1 MPLDGATFAACLKE
15 LIAGSKFVKKVVEAA
30 PAQDFA
36 TSFQQEPQI
45 HKHGGT
51 MQINQVAVQLYTLR
65 DFLKTPGDVADS
77 MKKVREIGYQAV
89 QVSGMGPIAEE
100 ELVKILDGEGLT
112 LCATHEP
119 ISTIFN
125 EPQKVVERL
134 QKLNCK
140 YTAVP
145 YPSRIGLK
153 TAEEVQDYV
162 SRIAQAGA
170 VLAQND
176 QVLTYHNHHM
186 EFRRVDGKV
195 ILETI
200 YDETD
205 PVEVQGE
212 LDTYWVQYGGGDVVD
227 WCRRLN
233 NRLPLLHCKDY
244 KINDEDKPIF
254 AEIGQGNL
262 NWKGIID
269 AADGA
274 GCQWF
279 IVEQDVCPGD
289 PFDSLTMSFEYIR
302 DNLCS

>member
-1 MPLDGATFAACLKE
+1 
-15 LIAGSKFVKKVVEAA
+15 
-30 PAQDFA
+30 
-36 TSFQQEPQI
+36 
-45 HKHGGT
+45 

-65 DFLKTPGDVADS
+65 DFLKTPEDIATS

-89 QVSGMGPIAEE
+89 QISGMGPIAEE
-100 ELVKILDGEGLT
+100 ELVTILDGEGLT
-112 LCATHEP
+112 CCATHEP
-119 ISTIFN
+119 TSTIFN

-134 QKLNCK
+134 QKLNCQ

-145 YPSRIGLK
+145 YPHGFTLK
-153 TAEEVQDYV
+153 TPAEVQDYV
-162 SRIAQAGA
+162 SKMDTAGA
-170 VLAQND
+170 VLAQNG
-176 QVLTYHNHHM
+176 QVLTYHNHHQ
-186 EFRRVDGKV
+186 EFRRVDGKA

-200 YDETD
+200 YGETD
-205 PVEVQGE
+205 AANVQGE

-233 NRLPLLHCKDY
+233 NRLPLLHLKDY
-244 KINDEDKPIF
+244 KINEEDKPSF

-269 AADGA
+269 AADWA

-289 PFDSLTMSFEYIR
+289 PFDSIRMSFEYIR